1 MKLARGHVGKVTR
14 GHGVVK
20 DATLSRPYPRQIE
33 LPLLGNK
40 GAVGCLAPELINID
54 DVFANAGDGDF

>member
-1 MKLARGHVGKVTR
+1 MGKVTR

-40 GAVGCLAPELINID
+40 GAVGGLAPELINID
-54 DVFANAGDGDF
+54 HVFANTGDGDF